1 MKNYL
6 KLIKRAKIGDTF
18 KDLKIDGLNG
28 LNRTESDSVFQ
39 ELARMDNKQFY
50 ITFTDGTFLYEVVKP
65 SKKFLNKE
73 GQWNV
78 TMSKKARKVLN
89 EILK

>member
-1 MKNYL
+1 MQNYL
-6 KLIKRAKIGDTF
+6 ELIKGAKIGDTF
-18 KDLKIDGLNG
+18 KNLKIDG

-39 ELARMDNKQFY
+39 ELARMDNKQLS

>member
-1 MKNYL
+1 MKNV
-6 KLIKRAKIGDTF
+6 KELIKWSKIGDTF
-18 KDLKIDGLNG
+18 KDLKIDE

-39 ELARMDNKQFY
+39 ELARMDNKQFH
-50 ITFTDGTFLYEVVKP
+50 ITFADGTFLYEVVKP

>member
-1 MKNYL
+1 MKNYYE
-6 KLIKRAKIGDTF
+6 LIRKAKIGDTF
-18 KDLKIDGLNG
+18 KDLKIDG

-39 ELARMDNKQFY
+39 ELARMDNKQLS
-50 ITFTDGTFLYEVVKP
+50 ITFADGTFLYEVVKP

>member
-1 MKNYL
+1 MQNYL
-6 KLIKRAKIGDTF
+6 ELIKGAKIGDTF
-18 KDLKIDGLNG
+18 KDLKIDK
-28 LNRTESDSVFQ
+28 LNRTESDRVFQ
-39 ELARMDNKQFY
+39 ELARMDNKQLS
-50 ITFTDGTFLYEVVKP
+50 ITFADGTFLYEVVKP

-73 GQWNV
+73 GQWNI

>member
-1 MKNYL
+1 MKNYYE
-6 KLIKRAKIGDTF
+6 LIKKAKIGDTF
-18 KDLKIDGLNG
+18 KDLKIDGLN
-28 LNRTESDSVFQ
+28 RTESDMVFQ
-39 ELARMDNKQFY
+39 ELARMDNKQLS
-50 ITFTDGTFLYEVVKP
+50 ITFADGTFLYEVVKP

-78 TMSKKARKVLN
+78 TMNKKARKVLN

>member
-6 KLIKRAKIGDTF
+6 ELIKGIKIGDTF
-18 KDLKIDGLNG
+18 KDLKIDG

-50 ITFTDGTFLYEVVKP
+50 ITFADGTFLYEVVKP

>member
-1 MKNYL
+1 MQNYL
-6 KLIKRAKIGDTF
+6 ELIKRVKIGDTF
-18 KDLKIDGLNG
+18 KDLKIDG

-39 ELARMDNKQFY
+39 ELARINNKQFH

>member
-6 KLIKRAKIGDTF
+6 ELIKGAKIGDTF
-18 KDLKIDGLNG
+18 KDLKIDGLN
-28 LNRTESDSVFQ
+28 RTESDSIFQ
-39 ELARMDNKQFY
+39 ELARMDNKQLS
-50 ITFTDGTFLYEVVKP
+50 ITFADGTFLYEVVKP

-73 GQWNV
+73 CQWNV

>member
-1 MKNYL
+1 MKNYYE
-6 KLIKRAKIGDTF
+6 LIRKAKIGDTF
-18 KDLKIDGLNG
+18 KDLKIDE
-28 LNRTESDSVFQ
+28 LNRTESDRVFQ

-50 ITFTDGTFLYEVVKP
+50 ITFADGTFLYEVVKP

-73 GQWNV
+73 GKWNV

>member
-18 KDLKIDGLNG
+18 KDLKIDGLN
-28 LNRTESDSVFQ
+28 RTESDSVFQ
-39 ELARMDNKQFY
+39 ELARMDNKQFH
-50 ITFTDGTFLYEVVKP
+50 ITLADGTFLYEVVKP

-78 TMSKKARKVLN
+78 TMNKKARKVLN

>member
-1 MKNYL
+1 MQNYL
-6 KLIKRAKIGDTF
+6 ELIKKAKICDTF
-18 KDLKIDGLNG
+18 KDLKIDG

-39 ELARMDNKQFY
+39 ELARMDNKQLS

>member
-1 MKNYL
+1 MQNYL
-6 KLIKRAKIGDTF
+6 ELIKGAKIGDTF
-18 KDLKIDGLNG
+18 KDLKIDGLN
-28 LNRTESDSVFQ
+28 RTESDRVFQ

-50 ITFTDGTFLYEVVKP
+50 ITFADGTFLYEVVKP

>member
-6 KLIKRAKIGDTF
+6 ELIKGIKIGDTF
-18 KDLKIDGLNG
+18 KDLKIDGLN
-28 LNRTESDSVFQ
+28 RTASDTIFQ
-39 ELARMDNKQFY
+39 ELARINNKQLS
-50 ITFTDGTFLYEVVKP
+50 ITFADGTFLYEVVKP

>member
-1 MKNYL
+1 MKNV
-6 KLIKRAKIGDTF
+6 KELIKGAKIGDTF
-18 KDLKIDGLNG
+18 KDLKIDG

-39 ELARMDNKQFY
+39 ELARMDNKQLS
-50 ITFTDGTFLYEVVKP
+50 ITFADGTFLYEVVKP

-73 GQWNV
+73 GKWNV
-78 TMSKKARKVLN
+78 TMSKKARKVLD

>member
-1 MKNYL
+1 MQNYL
-6 KLIKRAKIGDTF
+6 ELIKRVKIGDTF
-18 KDLKIDGLNG
+18 KDLKIDG

-39 ELARMDNKQFY
+39 ELARMDNKQLS

>member
-6 KLIKRAKIGDTF
+6 ELIKGAKIGDTF
-18 KDLKIDGLNG
+18 KDLKIDGLN
-28 LNRTESDSVFQ
+28 RIESDSVFQ
-39 ELARMDNKQFY
+39 ELARMDNKQLS
-50 ITFTDGTFLYEVVKP
+50 ITFADGTFLYEVVRP
-65 SKKFLNKE
+65 SKKFLNKK

>member
-6 KLIKRAKIGDTF
+6 ELIKGAKIGDTF
-18 KDLKIDGLNG
+18 KDLKIDGLN
-28 LNRTESDSVFQ
+28 RIESDSVFQ
-39 ELARMDNKQFY
+39 ELARMDNKQLS
-50 ITFTDGTFLYEVVKP
+50 ITFADGTFLYEVVRP

>member
-1 MKNYL
+1 MQNYL
-6 KLIKRAKIGDTF
+6 ELIKRVKIGDTF
-18 KDLKIDGLNG
+18 KDLKIDG

-39 ELARMDNKQFY
+39 ELARMDNKQLS
-50 ITFTDGTFLYEVVKP
+50 ITFADGTFLYEVVKP

>member
-1 MKNYL
+1 MQNYL
-6 KLIKRAKIGDTF
+6 ELIKGAKIGDTF
-18 KDLKIDGLNG
+18 KDLKIDD
-28 LNRTESDSVFQ
+28 LNRTESDRVFQ
-39 ELARMDNKQFY
+39 ELARMDNKQFH
-50 ITFTDGTFLYEVVKP
+50 ITFADGTFLYEVVKP

-73 GQWNV
+73 CQWNV

>member
-6 KLIKRAKIGDTF
+6 ELIKRVKIGDTF
-18 KDLKIDGLNG
+18 KDLKIDG

-39 ELARMDNKQFY
+39 ELARINNKQLS
-50 ITFTDGTFLYEVVKP
+50 ITFADGTFLYEVVRP

-73 GQWNV
+73 GQWNSN
-78 TMSKKARKVLN
+78 MSDKSQNKLN

>member
-1 MKNYL
+1 MKNYYE
-6 KLIKRAKIGDTF
+6 LIKKAKIGDTF
-18 KDLKIDGLNG
+18 KDLKIDG

-39 ELARMDNKQFY
+39 ELARMDNKQFH
-50 ITFTDGTFLYEVVKP
+50 IKFADGTFLYQVVKP
-65 SKKFLNKE
+65 SKQFLNKA

>member
-1 MKNYL
+1 MQNYL
-6 KLIKRAKIGDTF
+6 ELIKGAKISDTF
-18 KDLKIDGLNG
+18 KDLKIDG

-39 ELARMDNKQFY
+39 ELARMDNKQFH
-50 ITFTDGTFLYEVVKP
+50 ITFADGTFLYEVIKP

-73 GQWNV
+73 GQWN
-78 TMSKKARKVLN
+78 TNMSKKAENKLN